1 MMRNEKVRL
10 VSVALKS
17 GQAGLTR
24 VFKRGDAD
32 MTDEER
38 AEVKALITEAMAD
51 ALRQVLMEVMPRV
64 KLAADAT
71 GSLRVTILAEADS
84 DPK

>member
-1 MMRNEKVRL
+1 
-10 VSVALKS
+10 
-17 GQAGLTR
+17 
-24 VFKRGDAD
+24 

-64 KLAADAT
+64 KLGADAT